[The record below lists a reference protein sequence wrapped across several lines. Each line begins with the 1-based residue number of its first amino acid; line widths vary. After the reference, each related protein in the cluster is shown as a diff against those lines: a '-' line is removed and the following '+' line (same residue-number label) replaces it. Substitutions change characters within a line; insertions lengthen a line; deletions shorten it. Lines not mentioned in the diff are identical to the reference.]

1 MTRQEA
7 KNELKQ
13 IKKIS
18 LKVKDVDLEI
28 ERLMAIATR
37 MTPSYDGIASGSYT
51 NRIEEAVIKI
61 EDYRIKL
68 SNLLVDELSQRDK
81 CLKKVNQIQPASLRS
96 VLLYY
101 YFMDNTME
109 KTAEMLN
116 KSYQWTYTMFQTAI
130 DEYCKISEKN

>member
-1 MTRQEA
+1 MTREEA

-13 IKKIS
+13 VKKIS

-61 EDYRIKL
+61 EDYRLKL
-68 SNLLVDELSQRDK
+68 SNLLVDELLQRDK
-81 CLKKVNQIQPASLRS
+81 CLKKIEQIQPASLRS

>member
-1 MTRQEA
+1 MTREEA

-13 IKKIS
+13 VKKIS

-37 MTPSYDGIASGSYT
+37 MTTSYDGIASGSYT

-61 EDYRIKL
+61 EDYRLKL
-68 SNLLVDELSQRDK
+68 SNLLVDELLQRDK
-81 CLKKVNQIQPASLRS
+81 CLKKIEQIQPASLRS

>member
-1 MTRQEA
+1 MTREEA
-7 KNELKQ
+7 KKELKQ
-13 IKKIS
+13 VKKIS

-61 EDYRIKL
+61 EDYRLKL
-68 SNLLVDELSQRDK
+68 SNLLVDELLQRDK
-81 CLKKVNQIQPASLRS
+81 CLKKIEQIQPASLRS

>member
-1 MTRQEA
+1 MTREEA

-13 IKKIS
+13 VKKIS

-37 MTPSYDGIASGSYT
+37 MTPSYDGITSGSYT

-61 EDYRIKL
+61 EDYRLKL
-68 SNLLVDELSQRDK
+68 SNLLVDELLQRDK
-81 CLKKVNQIQPASLRS
+81 CLKKIEQIQPASLRS

-116 KSYQWTYTMFQTAI
+116 KSYQWTYSMFQTAI

>member
-18 LKVKDVDLEI
+18 LRVKDVDLEI